1 MFGDEKVQDRLELPE
16 PVTLLGVTVHE
27 VVFVPMLT
35 TPEKPFALVTVTVE
49 LPDVPTSTVM
59 AEGLAA
65 IVKSCV
71 A

>member
-1 MFGDEKVQDRLELPE
+1 MFGDENVQDKLELPE
-16 PVTLLGVTVHE
+16 PVTLFGVTVHE
-27 VVFVPMLT
+27 VVFVPKLT
-35 TPEKPFALVTVTVE
+35 TPEKPFSLVTVIVE
-49 LPDVPTSTVM
+49 LPEVPASNVM